1 MDSQPL
7 EELVLVP
14 DWAEPGVTEGA
25 PDLGRLEALHLGPGL
40 RVEAGHRGPRLEI
53 SQQY

>member
-14 DWAEPGVTEGA
+14 DGAEAGVTQGA

-40 RVEAGHRGPRLEI
+40 RVEAGHRGPWLSI